1 MAWISLI
8 LLFLLGLSVTTLASM
23 VGLAGGTVISPVLI
37 MGFGLEPRFAIGATV
52 LSVFLA
58 IISASLAY
66 MREGRVDY
74 KLALLFDA
82 LDVAGVAVGAY
93 ATVVLRPELLALAL
107 GVFLLYSGLRNI
119 RRAIWGTGWDG
130 PVTGVERGRTLW
142 TGHIIDREGRCFTYA
157 LGPREVVLAVVGSF
171 FSGLVSGMLG
181 LGGGLVDLSLM
192 LMVGIPFEVA
202 VATATF
208 GMLLTRASSIAAH
221 AILGNIRPDVAI
233 PLGVGA
239 FLGGQIG
246 PRLSGRV
253 SPRLLK
259 ACLSFLAFFLGL
271 ALLLQALRALF
282 IVRPW

>member
-1 MAWISLI
+1 M
-8 LLFLLGLSVTTLASM
+8 LFLLGLSVTTLASM
-23 VGLAGGTVISPVLI
+23 VGLAGGAVISPVLI

-119 RRAIWGTGWDG
+119 KRAIWGTGRDG
-130 PVTGVERGRTLW
+130 PVTGVERGRALW
-142 TGHIIDREGRCFTYA
+142 TGRVIDREGRCFTYA
-157 LGPREVVLAVVGSF
+157 LGPREVALAVVGSF

-192 LMVGIPFEVA
+192 LMVGIPFEIA
-202 VATATF
+202 AATAMF

-221 AILGNIRPDVAI
+221 TILGNIRPDVAV

-259 ACLSFLAFFLGL
+259 ACLSFLAFSLGL

-282 IVRPW
+282 ILRAW